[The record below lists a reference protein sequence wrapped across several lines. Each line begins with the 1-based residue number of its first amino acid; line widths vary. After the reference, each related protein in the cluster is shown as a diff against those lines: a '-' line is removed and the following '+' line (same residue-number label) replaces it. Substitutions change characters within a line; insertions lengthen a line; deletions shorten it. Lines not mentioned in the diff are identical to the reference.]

1 MEEAKSHVRLTVK
14 SQEQALSGRALM
26 TKNIIDDE
34 TIEACRRGE
43 SDAFRLLFEAYKK
56 LFLNCGNKRKE
67 RQMKSTLTRSVI
79 PIALLVVLTAVAL
92 SKASDHVAITAHEW
106 GTFTSIAGEDG
117 RAMSWRPYGG
127 PTDLPCFV
135 DRWPGS
141 GKGPLAGTVRM
152 ETPVLYFYGSRDSR
166 ASVKVAFRRG
176 VITEWYPKAALA
188 KSSGDIAWSDVRIA
202 PGAAPEFQR
211 EHNRSHYYAARETDA
226 APLQVGGQSE
236 RFLFYRGVGT
246 FPLPLSA
253 KMADDH
259 NILLENLDRHPV
271 QGLIYCENR
280 GGKLRFQFVGT
291 METKIT
297 LDSQTGDGDLSNLLV
312 RLKNRLVDSGL
323 YEKEARAMIETWRD
337 SWFEDGTRS
346 FYIVPR
352 STVEAVLPLDI
363 QPAPADIAR
372 VFVGRLEIITPATI
386 ESLK

>member
-152 ETPVLYFYGSRDSR
+152 ETPVL
-166 ASVKVAFRRG
+166 
-176 VITEWYPKAALA
+176 
-188 KSSGDIAWSDVRIA
+188 
-202 PGAAPEFQR
+202 
-211 EHNRSHYYAARETDA
+211 
-226 APLQVGGQSE
+226 
-236 RFLFYRGVGT
+236 
-246 FPLPLSA
+246 
-253 KMADDH
+253 
-259 NILLENLDRHPV
+259 
-271 QGLIYCENR
+271 
-280 GGKLRFQFVGT
+280 
-291 METKIT
+291 
-297 LDSQTGDGDLSNLLV
+297 
-312 RLKNRLVDSGL
+312 
-323 YEKEARAMIETWRD
+323 
-337 SWFEDGTRS
+337 
-346 FYIVPR
+346 
-352 STVEAVLPLDI
+352 
-363 QPAPADIAR
+363 
-372 VFVGRLEIITPATI
+372 FVGRLEIITPATI
-386 ESLK
+386 ESVKQAIDRHDRASLEKYGRFLEPIAKRIGTKSPLLDAISSAYLSRSSDCDK